1 MMNLTLVAQQ
11 LEIPLEQLKSICQVL
26 RIEIIKEAIA
36 PGDKQKIQEF
46 IRVCKEKGI
55 SIEQGLIELQ
65 KLQQEAQTQQK
76 VMGERF
82 NLDEFFK
89 QRMGIDPQ
97 QLNPGS
103 YHFDLYQLLLKSQS
117 ISQVGYVLFREAF
130 LRQTQDLIMNG
141 VSESEITQNHTVGG
155 FESAFDAVEAQ
166 FEQNFL
172 GNSVNWGEGEHPMLA
187 ASGQA
192 SLPSAQRAITSPSP
206 LSKKQ
211 ST

>member
-141 VSESEITQNHTVGG
+141 VSESEIKEKSYGWW
-155 FESAFDAVEAQ
+155 F
-166 FEQNFL
+166 
-172 GNSVNWGEGEHPMLA
+172 
-187 ASGQA
+187 
-192 SLPSAQRAITSPSP
+192 
-206 LSKKQ
+206 
-211 ST
+211 